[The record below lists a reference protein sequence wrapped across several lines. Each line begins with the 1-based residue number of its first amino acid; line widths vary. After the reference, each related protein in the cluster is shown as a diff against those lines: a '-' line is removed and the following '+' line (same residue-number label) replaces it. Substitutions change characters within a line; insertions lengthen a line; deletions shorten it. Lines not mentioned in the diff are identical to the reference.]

1 MGALVLKMI
10 EALLVLIQKIIVLF
24 LAVIANALCGDGLSV
39 SANENIAGS
48 EFIAMIGGE
57 ENWNIIQGFFQ
68 KCGIVIAV
76 FLVVVSIFMLMQSGF
91 IEVKDSYISLAYRV
105 VGTIILIFMISSVM
119 TKVANLAGQVWDYGM
134 DVFGNGITHGEMD
147 SGAFFS
153 VNKIKVYGEDGT
165 DDSDNSFGLAPKSLF
180 TSVIADV
187 ATGGIW
193 EDIEIIVII
202 IQTLINI
209 IALAVI
215 GYNLIKLCVEMIR
228 KYVMCW
234 VLRMLA
240 PMMCGT
246 FASANTV
253 NVFFSYI
260 KMFGVELGIMIL
272 SRIWISLSLLML
284 FSNQLTL
291 RGSIMILA
299 FLSIGTKFSEIAKGL
314 GLTSSSMGMALMD
327 NIAFTAAGIA
337 TGVSGVVKGA
347 SAIGFQAAALTG
359 NVGAAKVFSAGMGS
373 RNLDAA
379 SIIQS
384 MGASVGGQFRKSK
397 TKDSD
402 MSNFTDSMKEN
413 AEDLMSAARGGDRMS
428 QDALGRMKANLNPEG
443 KKEFN
448 EMFGSQQFGF
458 DTSSETGEKHTSL
471 GDAFRE
477 NGLHLDTDDVQ
488 KFGTATGSLTMENS
502 NGERI
507 KLANIE
513 TGASVPR
520 GYMSKKTTDAHGN
533 ASYTNLMGKPQGIEA
548 GTTMK
553 VGSGTLGKRAW
564 SAAEVLSGVDL
575 SKANNQY
582 SNLMPKAKMEN
593 GKPVIGK
600 DGAPVFETDKNGNI
614 VMSAVKDT
622 NADHYTLAGM
632 NGGTAMYHRD
642 PSKNYGA
649 NNTLGEMYAFK
660 HDNGQMSYK
669 GTDWSRAQLNSPER
683 NTVLGEMQK
692 ALDCRSIDRSGRH
705 SEFASLGFN
714 NVSDL
719 NVLDH
724 GNTIAFS
731 YDNADGVRMSTK
743 MHRSMEDLSS
753 VRNGNLYGNSKHG
766 TWVVEKGKVES
777 GEDKKPKMK

>member
-1 MGALVLKMI
+1 
-10 EALLVLIQKIIVLF
+10 
-24 LAVIANALCGDGLSV
+24 
-39 SANENIAGS
+39 
-48 EFIAMIGGE
+48 
-57 ENWNIIQGFFQ
+57 
-68 KCGIVIAV
+68 
-76 FLVVVSIFMLMQSGF
+76 
-91 IEVKDSYISLAYRV
+91 
-105 VGTIILIFMISSVM
+105 
-119 TKVANLAGQVWDYGM
+119 
-134 DVFGNGITHGEMD
+134 
-147 SGAFFS
+147 
-153 VNKIKVYGEDGT
+153 
-165 DDSDNSFGLAPKSLF
+165 
-180 TSVIADV
+180 
-187 ATGGIW
+187 
-193 EDIEIIVII
+193 
-202 IQTLINI
+202 
-209 IALAVI
+209 
-215 GYNLIKLCVEMIR
+215 
-228 KYVMCW
+228 
-234 VLRMLA
+234 
-240 PMMCGT
+240 
-246 FASANTV
+246 
-253 NVFFSYI
+253 
-260 KMFGVELGIMIL
+260 
-272 SRIWISLSLLML
+272 
-284 FSNQLTL
+284 
-291 RGSIMILA
+291 
-299 FLSIGTKFSEIAKGL
+299 
-314 GLTSSSMGMALMD
+314 
-327 NIAFTAAGIA
+327 
-337 TGVSGVVKGA
+337 
-347 SAIGFQAAALTG
+347 
-359 NVGAAKVFSAGMGS
+359 
-373 RNLDAA
+373 
-379 SIIQS
+379 
-384 MGASVGGQFRKSK
+384 
-397 TKDSD
+397 
-402 MSNFTDSMKEN
+402 
-413 AEDLMSAARGGDRMS
+413 
-428 QDALGRMKANLNPEG
+428 
-443 KKEFN
+443 
-448 EMFGSQQFGF
+448 
-458 DTSSETGEKHTSL
+458 
-471 GDAFRE
+471 
-477 NGLHLDTDDVQ
+477 
-488 KFGTATGSLTMENS
+488 MENS

-600 DGAPVFETDKNGNI
+600 DGAPVFETDKNGHI

-719 NVLDH
+719 NVLNH

-777 GEDKKPKMK
+777 GEDKKPNMK